1 MKNGTRVK
9 TTRYGNGTVIDQ
21 ERARGNIKPVST
33 GRVGVKL
40 DNPELWSCSNLSN
53 GTAYYF
59 PSELIEI
66 TIDN

>member
-9 TTRYGNGTVIDQ
+9 TPRYGNGTVIDQ
-21 ERARGNIKPVST
+21 EKARGNIKPEST

-40 DNPELWSCSNLSN
+40 DNPELWPCSPLSN
-53 GTAYYF
+53 GTAYYL

-66 TIDN
+66 SVDN